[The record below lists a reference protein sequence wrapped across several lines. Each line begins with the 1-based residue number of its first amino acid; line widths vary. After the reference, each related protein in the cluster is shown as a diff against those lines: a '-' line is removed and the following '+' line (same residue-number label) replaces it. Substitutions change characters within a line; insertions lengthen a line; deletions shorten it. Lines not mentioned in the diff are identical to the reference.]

1 MHAPVSP
8 PKDTSRLAAI
18 GLTCA
23 AVFLFSIL
31 DSTAKYCSTVAAVPV
46 LQVIW
51 VRFLSH
57 AAFSA
62 VLFGPRTF
70 RRSLRSAQPWL
81 QALRGM
87 FLLGATAFNFM
98 ALQYLQLDQSA
109 TIFFLSP
116 FVVAVL
122 AGPILGEWIGWKRLL
137 AVLAGFSGVILVV
150 RPGFGGV
157 HWAILFSFGGMI
169 SYSLYNIL
177 TRYLARHDPSEVTQV
192 YSPLAGLAA
201 FAPFGLS
208 AWTWQHDAWTWVAML
223 STGVSGGFG
232 HYLLILAHRRAPAPV
247 LAPFIYVALFSQSLL
262 GYLVF
267 GDVPSLWTLA
277 GGTVIIGSGL
287 YLLYRERQN
296 IGNT

>member
-1 MHAPVSP
+1 MHAPVSLQ
-8 PKDTSRLAAI
+8 KDNSRLAAI

-23 AVFLFSIL
+23 AIFLFAVL
-31 DSTAKYCSTVAAVPV
+31 DSTAKYCTTVAAAPV
-46 LQVIW
+46 FQVIW
-51 VRFLSH
+51 MRFLSH
-57 AAFSA
+57 SAFSA

-70 RRSLRSAQPWL
+70 RRSLRSARPWL
-81 QALRGM
+81 QALRGI

-109 TIFFLSP
+109 TVFFLSP
-116 FVVAVL
+116 FIVAVL

-137 AVLAGFSGVILVV
+137 AVLAGFSGVIIVM

-177 TRYLARHDPSEVTQV
+177 TRYLARYDPSEVTQV

-208 AWTWQHDAWTWVAML
+208 AWTWHHDAWTWAAML
-223 STGVSGGFG
+223 STGGFG
-232 HYLLILAHRRAPAPV
+232 HYLLILAHRRAPAPI
-247 LAPFIYVALFSQSLL
+247 LAPFIYTALFSQSLL

-267 GDVPSLWTLA
+267 GDVPSPWTL
-277 GGTVIIGSGL
+277 GGGAVIIGSGI
-287 YLLYRERQN
+287 YLLHHERRTAR
-296 IGNT
+296 NT